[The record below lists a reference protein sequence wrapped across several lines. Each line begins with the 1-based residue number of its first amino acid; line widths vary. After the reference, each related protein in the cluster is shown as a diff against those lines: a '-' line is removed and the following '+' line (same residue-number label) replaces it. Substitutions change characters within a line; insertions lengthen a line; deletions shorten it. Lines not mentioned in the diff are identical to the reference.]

1 MKRRSFL
8 GMLGLGGVAASV
20 SHGVEVAP
28 SYDGPYVIG
37 SGGPTSLGYRPTAD
51 IIRDIKHD
59 YDAMILG
66 KEEWLAAHMEEMSND
81 YYHLQKSLPPDIE
94 ALKSFSGVAKRRLFI
109 RRMAEKRYE
118 SAKSELWN
126 RLQHY
131 MHGGS

>member
-37 SGGPTSLGYRPTAD
+37 SGGPTTIHSRSMAEILREV
-51 IIRDIKHD
+51 KHD
-59 YDAMILG
+59 YDAMISG
-66 KEEWLAAHMEEMSND
+66 KEDWIAAHMEEMSGD

-118 SAKSELWN
+118 SHKAELWN
-126 RLQHY
+126 RIQQYLN
-131 MHGGS
+131 GDV